1 MSSIPTAEAARLRK
15 KFGGND
21 LPVPVDQIARMAG
34 IRIESL
40 SLDDNLSGMSFV
52 KDGVAVIV
60 VNSNHH
66 LNRRRFTIAHE
77 LGHHI
82 LHREYLTNNV
92 HVDKF
97 VQAVLPRNR
106 FSSEGV
112 DSKEI
117 EANSFAAELLMPES
131 ELARWGNVDINDDV
145 RVQVLAKKLKVSV
158 AALTY
163 RLINLGQAA

>member
-1 MSSIPTAEAARLRK
+1 MNIIPTVEAARLRK

-34 IRIESL
+34 IRIESI

-82 LHREYLTNNV
+82 LHRDYLTNNV
-92 HVDKF
+92 HVDKL
-97 VQAVLPRNR
+97 VQVLPRNK
-106 FSSEGV
+106 FSSEGT
-112 DSKEI
+112 DTREI
-117 EANSFAAELLMPES
+117 DANSFAAELLMPES

-145 RVQVLAKKLKVSV
+145 RVQALAKKLKVSV

-163 RLINLGQAA
+163 RLINLGQTA